1 MDWLWILVL
10 LVLGATM
17 VVKPELLFKIENL
30 FYVKK
35 GEPTELY
42 LVLMRLGGLFFIICS
57 IVMVVNIL
65 KN

>member
-57 IVMVVNIL
+57 IVMVVYVL

>member
-17 VVKPELLFKIENL
+17 VVKAELLFKIENL

-57 IVMVVNIL
+57 IVMVVYIL

>member
-1 MDWLWILVL
+1 MYWLWILVL
-10 LVLGATM
+10 LALGATM

-57 IVMVVNIL
+57 IVMVVYVL

>member
-57 IVMVVNIL
+57 IVMVVYIL